1 MNGDYYTQWGMTM
14 RGIVVFLK
22 YQYKNKAL
30 LWVVIMALVSFAF
43 TYVNIRELRAAS
55 VTGLCAKDMLLISWP
70 VSTMLYIG
78 ISVIKTMILTYIDNK
93 PNILI
98 RYNSKKRIFIYQCAS
113 ALIVAL
119 ADAVIMYVVSIISA
133 YILLGVYDNWSE
145 WGSMFYIRAMR
156 RKLPLDIGI
165 SDICIYFNMIIR
177 RALMIWLVSIV
188 GLLSEMRLG
197 KLRSVIIVVILIC
210 AYSCYSRYGVMW
222 LELEV
227 MQMYYMSKV
236 IVKTLILLAVCMT
249 LVISGAIL
257 SKKRQY
263 YK

>member
-1 MNGDYYTQWGMTM
+1 M

-43 TYVNIRELRAAS
+43 TYENIRVFRAAS

-119 ADAVIMYVVSIISA
+119 SDAVIMYAVSIISA

-165 SDICIYFNMIIR
+165 SDICI
-177 RALMIWLVSIV
+177 
-188 GLLSEMRLG
+188 
-197 KLRSVIIVVILIC
+197 
-210 AYSCYSRYGVMW
+210 
-222 LELEV
+222 
-227 MQMYYMSKV
+227 
-236 IVKTLILLAVCMT
+236 
-249 LVISGAIL
+249 
-257 SKKRQY
+257 
-263 YK
+263 

>member
-1 MNGDYYTQWGMTM
+1 M

-22 YQYKNKAL
+22 YQYRNKAL
-30 LWVVIMALVSFAF
+30 LWIMIMALVSFAF
-43 TYVNIRELRAAS
+43 TYGNIRVLRAAS

-98 RYNSKKRIFIYQCAS
+98 RYNSKKKIFIYQCAS

-119 ADAVIMYVVSIISA
+119 ADAVIMYAVSIISA
-133 YILLGVYDNWSE
+133 YMMLGVYDNWSE
-145 WGSMFYIRAMR
+145 WGSMFYKRAMR

-177 RALMIWLVSIV
+177 RALMIW
-188 GLLSEMRLG
+188 LLSEMRLG

-222 LELEV
+222 LELGV

>member
-1 MNGDYYTQWGMTM
+1 M

-177 RALMIWLVSIV
+177 CGWTW
-188 GLLSEMRLG
+188 
-197 KLRSVIIVVILIC
+197 KLCRCI
-210 AYSCYSRYGVMW
+210 
-222 LELEV
+222 
-227 MQMYYMSKV
+227 
-236 IVKTLILLAVCMT
+236 T
-249 LVISGAIL
+249 
-257 SKKRQY
+257 
-263 YK
+263 

>member
-1 MNGDYYTQWGMTM
+1 M

-30 LWVVIMALVSFAF
+30 LWIMIMALVSFAF
-43 TYVNIRELRAAS
+43 TYVNIREFRAAS

-78 ISVIKTMILTYIDNK
+78 VSVIKTMILTYIDNK

-177 RALMIWLVSIV
+177 RALMIWLLSIV
-188 GLLSEMRLG
+188 GL
-197 KLRSVIIVVILIC
+197 
-210 AYSCYSRYGVMW
+210 
-222 LELEV
+222 
-227 MQMYYMSKV
+227 
-236 IVKTLILLAVCMT
+236 
-249 LVISGAIL
+249 
-257 SKKRQY
+257 
-263 YK
+263 

>member
-1 MNGDYYTQWGMTM
+1 
-14 RGIVVFLK
+14 
-22 YQYKNKAL
+22 
-30 LWVVIMALVSFAF
+30 
-43 TYVNIRELRAAS
+43 
-55 VTGLCAKDMLLISWP
+55 
-70 VSTMLYIG
+70 
-78 ISVIKTMILTYIDNK
+78 
-93 PNILI
+93 
-98 RYNSKKRIFIYQCAS
+98 
-113 ALIVAL
+113 
-119 ADAVIMYVVSIISA
+119 
-133 YILLGVYDNWSE
+133 
-145 WGSMFYIRAMR
+145 MFYIRAMR

-188 GLLSEMRLG
+188 GLLSEIRLG